1 MRWRAHRCKIG
12 SSSSVVRALEYLRRA
27 DEELLPALAACPRLL
42 LTAPRVQL
50 LVCAAMC
57 RARRFFDAG
66 QAIVS
71 MASYTSFSFRVWR
84 RASEMQMPCT
94 LAKPSPRRLRQLRG
108 AAGRRLRELREQR
121 GLTQRGLARKLGAK
135 FTFISQIE
143 HGRCRIP
150 PRRYLAWAV
159 ALEVDPSAF
168 ARELLAYY
176 DPEFYNVIFHGNTDL
191 NGAATPNS

>member
-1 MRWRAHRCKIG
+1 
-12 SSSSVVRALEYLRRA
+12 
-27 DEELLPALAACPRLL
+27 
-42 LTAPRVQL
+42 
-50 LVCAAMC
+50 MC

-143 HGRCRIP
+143 HGGCRIA

-159 ALEVDPSAF
+159 ALEADPSAS
-168 ARELLAYY
+168 AQHLLADY
-176 DPEFYNVIFHGNTDL
+176 DLHISKLIFHGSSDL
-191 NGAATPNS
+191 TGAATPNS